1 MRVSPS
7 PLVVPR
13 ASRPRLTRLPGGGF
27 ARISPKKEEEEA
39 VEADAGDGLSAYE
52 LVRLRNIAERTRM
65 MESLALVEGFRQ
77 LKQQG
82 RRRNTIGGGGV
93 AKKTPAEFPRRPSPY
108 RTRLRARRESMQQ
121 QQDKKNAV
129 LETSSSSASL
139 SSSSSSSDEFDS
151 SSSLSS
157 RYLPWRRAT
166 SLRGREYKPRRPYD
180 PSGHSEENFFHK

>member
-1 MRVSPS
+1 M
-7 PLVVPR
+7 
-13 ASRPRLTRLPGGGF
+13 
-27 ARISPKKEEEEA
+27 
-39 VEADAGDGLSAYE
+39 EADAGDGLSAYE

-108 RTRLRARRESMQQ
+108 RTRLRVRRESMQQ

-129 LETSSSSASL
+129 LETSSSFASL

-151 SSSLSS
+151 SSSPLSTP
-157 RYLPWRRAT
+157 YLPWRRAT

-180 PSGHSEENFFHK
+180 PSGHSEDNFFHK

>member
-1 MRVSPS
+1 M
-7 PLVVPR
+7 
-13 ASRPRLTRLPGGGF
+13 
-27 ARISPKKEEEEA
+27 
-39 VEADAGDGLSAYE
+39 EADAGDGLSAYE

-82 RRRNTIGGGGV
+82 RRRNTIGGGGGV
-93 AKKTPAEFPRRPSPY
+93 AKKTPAEFSRRPSPY
-108 RTRLRARRESMQQ
+108 RTRLRVRRESMQQ

-129 LETSSSSASL
+129 LETSTSSSSASL

-151 SSSLSS
+151 SSFP
-157 RYLPWRRAT
+157 YLPWRRAT